1 MKSMHI
7 LIDTNIILDWLM
19 QREPFGED
27 AKYIMEEAMFGNVEG
42 YLSAHTI
49 PDLFYIL
56 RKDFDVNKRKQLLL
70 LLCEF
75 LHIITEN
82 KEMIVTALK
91 HEKWKDLEDGLQMQ
105 CAAEKNLDY
114 IVTRNI
120 KDFTDSKIK
129 AILPGEWIELY
140 KIQVR

>member
-1 MKSMHI
+1 MKNMHI

-19 QREPFGED
+19 QREPFSED
-27 AKYIMEEAMFGNVEG
+27 AKYIMEEAMFGGVEG

-70 LLCEF
+70 FLCEF

-82 KEMIVTALK
+82 KEMVVTALK
-91 HEKWKDLEDGLQMQ
+91 HENWKDLEDGLQMQ

-129 AILPGEWIELY
+129 AVLPGEWIEIY